1 MGGVK
6 SGDRKMVFEG
16 VVLCKQCMQ
25 QDVEDKKHFLL
36 QLGDVIKE
44 SEVLERYCIESNHQE
59 LSD

>member
-1 MGGVK
+1 
-6 SGDRKMVFEG
+6 MVF
-16 VVLCKQCMQ
+16 
-25 QDVEDKKHFLL
+25 EDKKHFLL

>member
-1 MGGVK
+1 
-6 SGDRKMVFEG
+6 MVFEG